1 MSLADLSAVTAAE
14 KLLAGEITS
23 AELTAAC
30 LERIEARE
38 KDVRA
43 FAHLDPE
50 HAMAQAKAS
59 DEARQSGEHRGP
71 LAGLPV
77 GVKDIF
83 DTSDMPCENGSKLF
97 EGRNPDEDSMVVSL
111 LRRAGAVVMGKTVTT
126 ECAFYSPGKTT
137 NPHDPARTPGGSSS
151 GSAAAVAA
159 GMVPLAVGTQT
170 NGSII
175 RPASF
180 CGVVGFKPSHASISR
195 RGVLL
200 QSPPLDTVGVFGRT
214 LEDAALLCDAL
225 DAYDPGDP
233 DMTPRAHMG
242 LLEKAISEPPVAPQ
256 LAFVKT
262 PAWDGIDDDT
272 AEAFAELKGF
282 LGESCDEVD
291 LPQPFEEAA
300 ALHRTIMAADIAK
313 NLGPLRERGNG
324 QLSEVLL
331 DTIAEGEKVSAVDYH
346 RAIDMVEVLNA
357 GLERIFE
364 RYDAIVTPAAAG
376 QAPVGLGSTGDP
388 AFCTLWTLCGL
399 PAISLPLIVG
409 GDGMPIGVQV
419 IGQRRHDG
427 RLIRN
432 ARWLMSSIVDGADTG
447 DNETA

>member
-1 MSLADLSAVTAAE
+1 MSLADLSAVAAAE

-23 AELTAAC
+23 VELTAAC

-50 HAMAQAKAS
+50 HAMAQAQAS
-59 DEARQSGEHRGP
+59 DEARQSGEHQGP

-83 DTSDMPCENGSKLF
+83 DTADMPTEHGSKLF
-97 EGRNPDEDSMVVSL
+97 EGRMPDQDAMVVSL
-111 LRRAGAVVMGKTVTT
+111 LRRAGAIIMGKTVTA
-126 ECAFYSPGKTT
+126 ECAFFSPGKTT
-137 NPHDPARTPGGSSS
+137 NPHDPTRTPGGSSS

-159 GMVPLAVGTQT
+159 AMVPLAVGTQT

-200 QSPPLDTVGVFGRT
+200 LSAYLDTVGVFGRT

-225 DAYDPGDP
+225 DAYDAGDP
-233 DMTPRAHMG
+233 DMKPRAHEG
-242 LLEKAISEPPVAPQ
+242 LLGKAVSEPPVAPRI
-256 LAFVKT
+256 AIVKT
-262 PAWDGIDDDT
+262 PAWDKIEDDT
-272 AEAFAELKGF
+272 SEAFADLAGF
-282 LGESCDEVD
+282 LGEACEEVE
-291 LPQPFEEAA
+291 LPGPFKEAA
-300 ALHRTIMAADIAK
+300 ALHRTIMTADMAK
-313 NLGPLRERGNG
+313 NLGPLRERENG

-331 DTIAEGEKVSAVDYH
+331 EAIAEGEKVSTVEYN

-364 RYDAIVTPAAAG
+364 RHDAIITPAAAG
-376 QAPVGLGSTGDP
+376 QAPVGLQSTGDP

-399 PAISLPLIVG
+399 PAISLPLMVG
-409 GDGMPIGVQV
+409 GDGMPIGVQMV
-419 IGQRRHDG
+419 GQRRHDG
-427 RLIRN
+427 RLIGN
-432 ARWLMSSIVDGADTG
+432 ARWLMSSGIVDDAD
-447 DNETA
+447 ETV

>member
-1 MSLADLSAVTAAE
+1 MSLADLSAVAAAE

-23 AELTAAC
+23 VELTAAC

-50 HAMAQAKAS
+50 HAMAQARAS
-59 DEARQSGEHRGP
+59 DEARQSGEHCGP

-83 DTSDMPCENGSKLF
+83 DTADMPTENGSKLF
-97 EGRNPDEDSMVVSL
+97 EGRMPDQDAMVVSL
-111 LRRAGAVVMGKTVTT
+111 LRRAGAIIMGKTVTA
-126 ECAFYSPGKTT
+126 ECAFFSPGKTT
-137 NPHDPARTPGGSSS
+137 NPHDPTRTPGGSSS

-159 GMVPLAVGTQT
+159 AMVPLAVGTQT

-180 CGVVGFKPSHASISR
+180 CGVVGFKPSYASISR

-200 QSPPLDTVGVFGRT
+200 LSAYLDTVGVFGRA
-214 LEDAALLCDAL
+214 LEDTALLCDAL
-225 DAYDPGDP
+225 DAYDAGDP
-233 DMTPRAHMG
+233 DMKPRAHMA
-242 LLEKAISEPPVAPQ
+242 LLEKAIPEPPGAPR

-262 PAWDGIDDDT
+262 PAWDNIDDDA
-272 AEAFAELKGF
+272 AEAFAKLAGF
-282 LGESCDEVD
+282 LGEACDEVE
-291 LPQPFEEAA
+291 LPEPFGQAM
-300 ALHRTIMAADIAK
+300 ALHRTIMTADMAK
-313 NLGPLRERGNG
+313 NLGPLRERENG

-331 DTIAEGEKVSAVDYH
+331 EAIAEGEKVSAVEYN
-346 RAIDMVEVLNA
+346 RAIDMVEELNA

-364 RYDAIVTPAAAG
+364 RYDAIITPAAAG
-376 QAPVGLGSTGDP
+376 QAPVGLQSTGDP

-399 PAISLPLIVG
+399 PAISLPLIAG
-409 GDGMPIGVQV
+409 GDGMPIGVQM
-419 IGQRRHDG
+419 IAQRRHDG
-427 RLIRN
+427 QLIRN
-432 ARWLMSSIVDGADTG
+432 ARWLMSGIVDDG
-447 DNETA
+447 NETV